1 MDNAKQNFCKKDDYV
16 FTTWKNPHILYQNF
30 WISTESV
37 SFRIPKCIWTEIF
50 QGWNRITLLL
60 TNMKIAFNKPIVN
73 FESEGIFDSKRSLR
87 KTIYSYK
94 GKITVF
100 QEFKI
105 IDGGRAHIL
114 IDGLD
119 FPKMT
124 YSQHYPKE
132 IRQFIK
138 YLSNTRRIL
147 KNFNGWKKITFKNIT
162 EFSEFE
168 DFWDIIWK
176 IDLNALEWDFS
187 LFEQVFTVKTAIPIL
202 EKFIKDIQEH
212 KTMKKVKLI
221 KNNEL
226 INEEKIVL
234 YWSNLN
240 KKARYDDLRRFFF
253 GETFEELQKGK
264 VKDQVPL
271 AIYDEDNYVD
281 NDPWFN

>member
-1 MDNAKQNFCKKDDYV
+1 
-16 FTTWKNPHILYQNF
+16 
-30 WISTESV
+30 
-37 SFRIPKCIWTEIF
+37 
-50 QGWNRITLLL
+50 
-60 TNMKIAFNKPIVN
+60 MKIAFNKPIVN

-240 KKARYDDLRRFFF
+240 KKARYNDLRRFFF